1 MLVSVKKRVKKRGR
15 ERERERARERHDI
28 NNSWDLICMRRPGSC
43 PQHSLSLLLTDGRGA
58 REEDEEEE
66 EMGRRQGD
74 GSAY

>member
-1 MLVSVKKRVKKRGR
+1 
-15 ERERERARERHDI
+15 
-28 NNSWDLICMRRPGSC
+28 MRRSGSC

-58 REEDEEEE
+58 REEDEEEAEE

>member
-1 MLVSVKKRVKKRGR
+1 VLRRGLRRERGSGR
-15 ERERERARERHDI
+15 EQEKRHDI

>member
-1 MLVSVKKRVKKRGR
+1 VLRRGLRR
-15 ERERERARERHDI
+15 ERESGREQEKRHDI

>member
-1 MLVSVKKRVKKRGR
+1 VLRRGLRRERGR
-15 ERERERARERHDI
+15 ERESGREQEKRHDI